1 MNRKQIAVILLAGAA
16 TVWTAVPTLSANI
29 GVSEGPCKQAEFS
42 PAPPRHGVLPP
53 HGEKRGPHHEHG
65 PAARPPFD
73 PALDAARQL
82 SVTETYAGI
91 KPAQMEAWRAYT
103 TALLAMIE
111 TSAPAWP
118 VEPENDDRH
127 EPRKQPPLSAEMLA
141 DHAIATADKARLLKE
156 GIKAL
161 LAVLSDE
168 QIERLRNAEP
178 GLQPPAP
185 PMHDDAFGPP
195 SKFPI
200 PGED

>member
-16 TVWTAVPTLSANI
+16 TIWTAVPTLSANI
-29 GVSEGPCKQAEFS
+29 GVVEELGVQSAPSTA
-42 PAPPRHGVLPP
+42 PARDGMRPP

-73 PALDAARQL
+73 PALDAAREL
-82 SVTETYAGI
+82 SVTETYVGI

-118 VEPENDDRH
+118 AEREEDGLH
-127 EPRKQPPLSAEMLA
+127 EPRKQPPLSAETLA

-168 QIERLRNAEP
+168 QVERLRNAEQ
-178 GLQPPAP
+178 GLQPPPP